1 MRVPVPHEYKSAA
14 MQLSAVVQCGE
25 DVHFCSHFLGVAALV
40 SIQVQTKLFKQLI
53 EHIHSGLFFSNGALT
68 DSQVLLLMDLE
79 YDQSPLV
86 KLLSDPSDMS

>member
-1 MRVPVPHEYKSAA
+1 

-86 KLLSDPSDMS
+86 KLLSDPSEHVMKIHTA